1 MPLKNYKIAP
11 YLFAVT
17 NRHAV
22 LQKKR
27 YISYIIKTTDLL
39 LIQRLCSTQR
49 QQGSLQPQW
58 IGQLA
63 TARQD
68 CSRESS
74 IRWKEFF
81 IYMTQ
86 SSQNYNQG
94 QGISLQPSLVGLKK
108 TKTRKAKR
116 KLSVTLY

>member
-22 LQKKR
+22 LQKKKI
-27 YISYIIKTTDLL
+27 YFIHNKNL